1 MDSPDWRAAMAR
13 AKRLGIDAYQTGR
26 VRWDPA
32 SATTVLVE
40 RVTSNEP
47 WGPTSKDC
55 AAIADL
61 TFDAVEA
68 PRVMEVRQ
76 RRSAAVQLASKR
88 PRTFLLTLRRARAGH
103 LAAAERRRGERPQE
117 LAQGA

>member
-26 VRWDPA
+26 VRFDPSA
-32 SATTVLVE
+32 ATTVLVE

-76 RRSAAVQLASKR
+76 RC
-88 PRTFLLTLRRARAGH
+88 
-103 LAAAERRRGERPQE
+103 
-117 LAQGA
+117 